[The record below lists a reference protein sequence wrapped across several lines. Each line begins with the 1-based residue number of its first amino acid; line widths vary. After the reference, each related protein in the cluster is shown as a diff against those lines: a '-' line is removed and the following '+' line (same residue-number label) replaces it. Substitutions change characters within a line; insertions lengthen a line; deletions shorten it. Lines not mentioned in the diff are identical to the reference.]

1 MSRSSIEP
9 PAFISES
16 KSYAEYKAD
25 LNMWSRITSL
35 DKKVQAETVVYR
47 LEGHPSRIKEKILTQ
62 LGDKLQDNENG
73 IKELLDFLDKIY
85 TKDDMADAW
94 DKFSEFTS
102 FTKKP
107 DQHMDIFIAE
117 WENSYHKAKKGD
129 CEY

>member
-16 KSYAEYKAD
+16 KSYVEYKAD
-25 LNMWSRITSL
+25 LNMWSRKTSL

-47 LEGHPSRIKEKILTQ
+47 LERHPSRIKEKILTQ

-85 TKDDMADAW
+85 TKDDMAEACVGQV
-94 DKFSEFTS
+94 K
-102 FTKKP
+102 
-107 DQHMDIFIAE
+107 
-117 WENSYHKAKKGD
+117 
-129 CEY
+129 